1 MDEMENTA
9 DLITEGDTV
18 AVVEADE
25 NDDYFLLKVTRTP
38 YTLRAEGTD
47 DWVNTFPKGSR
58 VVGGYYYK
66 RRSPPLRSLRGK
78 KPLCIRWRF
87 VTFWTRK
94 TKTEVIG

>member
-1 MDEMENTA
+1 MNEMENTA

-18 AVVEADE
+18 AVVAADE
-25 NDDYFLLKVTRTP
+25 NDDNFLLKVTRTP

-47 DWVNTFPKGSR
+47 DCGNTFPKGAR

-66 RRSPPLRSLRGK
+66 STESAFKIVRGK

-94 TKTEVIG
+94 TKTEVKA